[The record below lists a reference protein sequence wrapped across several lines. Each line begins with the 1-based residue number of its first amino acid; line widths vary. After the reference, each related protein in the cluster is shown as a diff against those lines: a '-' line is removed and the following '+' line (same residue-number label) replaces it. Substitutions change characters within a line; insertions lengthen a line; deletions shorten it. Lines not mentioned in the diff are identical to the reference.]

1 MQTDN
6 REREDFGN
14 LDHQGQ
20 SSGINARISRLGAA
34 IARHI
39 EDAVKNSRDP
49 VEVKAKCIAQIERL
63 LDKIRA
69 IPV

>member
-1 MQTDN
+1 MQSN
-6 REREDFGN
+6 NKEREDFGD

-20 SSGINARISRLGAA
+20 ASGINARISRLGAA

-39 EDAVKNSRDP
+39 EDAVKNSKDP
-49 VEVKAKCIAQIERL
+49 AEVKAKCIAQIERL

-69 IPV
+69 ITV